1 MKTILARFQSL
12 TKDPDSLSPEVQEA
26 LGGETVDANVTEAAL
41 AKAGVALRDE
51 TGQFRSAK
59 DVLLELNAVWN
70 DLDKNTQ
77 RYIATQTA
85 GARQQSRFIA
95 MMQNNA
101 RTQELLGYAYNAE
114 GASQKQFEKTLDSLE
129 AKINKFKNAWN
140 EFTMG
145 IADSG
150 MIKGT
155 VDIVTNL
162 ITVVNKLA
170 KMTGPLEGFVKAF
183 IAIGTF
189 KAGGNLLIGGLQKFG
204 LFKDFEKMNAKGLAG
219 MMGQFVGKAKSFKAP
234 NKESISGA
242 IGDTIG
248 NYSVERILAEV
259 GARNANTEAI
269 LKEKLAN
276 GELTKTRLIEL
287 STQKGSIASKIV
299 SIATTFK
306 ETLAAHGLSAAL
318 KELAATELSVGAA
331 GSVMLGPFLVVG
343 AALATAGIA
352 IATYSKSVQ
361 NACERAEEASK
372 AYNDS
377 ITEHTESIDSLK
389 SVKEEFEALSEG
401 VDKAGNNVDLSTDKY
416 ARYNEIRNQ
425 LAESFP
431 EIVSGYDEEG
441 NAILKAGT
449 NIDNLIKQEQEAI
462 DTTKALYA
470 TTSNLKDATT
480 AAKEEVVV
488 NDNNRIGDKY
498 GYSGKTALETY
509 NNLDSERKLLNDQKK
524 EREKLLEEL
533 TEKQLK
539 GEGTS
544 FIEKEIK
551 LQEEAISTQEEKI
564 HQIEG
569 IKEAY
574 SGVTDILKVYLE
586 TLDGGEEIYNKNTQL
601 ANEWLQN
608 IAMNDDLDESEKY
621 VQVGKLVSEGAQ
633 TASKAIGT
641 YQFQVKKL
649 REQLEDGTISE
660 NEFKKSIAEYHKEA
674 KNKIEEAGIAEE
686 ELKNSFI
693 ESVDDINKSSESVGT
708 TLEEAFNPFG
718 TAIERARSLKDT
730 IDEISKTDFY
740 SAGNTIDETIEGVT
754 DAEDTWGYGSKS
766 IWATGKELLSKDKY
780 EKLSSNKDIKGLI
793 SALKSASKYTS
804 GASEAQAFY
813 NKLLSSKY
821 VEKKEDGTLQFNDLE
836 KLADEFG

>member
-1 MKTILARFQSL
+1 MKNKIA
-12 TKDPDSLSPEVQEA
+12 KGSLSATDVQNIA
-26 LGGETVDANVTEAAL
+26 LSETQAGANLTEA
-41 AKAGVALRDE
+41 G
-51 TGQFRSAK
+51 TFS
-59 DVLLELNAVWN
+59 VL
-70 DLDKNTQ
+70 T
-77 RYIATQTA
+77 
-85 GARQQSRFIA
+85 
-95 MMQNNA
+95 
-101 RTQELLGYAYNAE
+101 
-114 GASQKQFEKTLDSLE
+114 
-129 AKINKFKNAWN
+129 AKIGEAAAAMWAFMKANP
-140 EFTMG
+140 
-145 IADSG
+145 
-150 MIKGT
+150 
-155 VDIVTNL
+155 
-162 ITVVNKLA
+162 IT
-170 KMTGPLEGFVKAF
+170 FVMAAAVA
-183 IAIGTF
+183 AIG
-189 KAGGNLLIGGLQKFG
+189 A
-204 LFKDFEKMNAKGLAG
+204 EY
-219 MMGQFVGKAKSFKAP
+219 
-234 NKESISGA
+234 
-242 IGDTIG
+242 
-248 NYSVERILAEV
+248 YSV
-259 GARNANTEAI
+259 
-269 LKEKLAN
+269 
-276 GELTKTRLIEL
+276 
-287 STQKGSIASKIV
+287 QK
-299 SIATTFK
+299 
-306 ETLAAHGLSAAL
+306 
-318 KELAATELSVGAA
+318 
-331 GSVMLGPFLVVG
+331 
-343 AALATAGIA
+343 
-352 IATYSKSVQ
+352 
-361 NACERAEEASK
+361 ACERAEEASK

-401 VDKAGNNVDLSTDKY
+401 VDSAGNNVDLSTDKY
-416 ARYNEIRNQ
+416 TRYNEIRNQ

-431 EIVSGYDEEG
+431 EIVSGYDAEG

-470 TTSNLKDATT
+470 TISNLKDATT
-480 AAKEEVVV
+480 AAKEEVVI
-488 NDNNRIGDKY
+488 NDQGLAGDRY

-509 NNLDSERKLLNDQKK
+509 NNLDSERKILNDQKK

-544 FIEKEIK
+544 FIEKEIE

-633 TASKAIGT
+633 TASKTIST

-649 REQLEDGTISE
+649 REQLENGTISE
-660 NEFKKSIAEYHKEA
+660 KEFNKSITKYYEEA
-674 KNKIEEAGIAEE
+674 KGKIEDAGIVEE
-686 ELKNSFI
+686 DLKNSFI
-693 ESVDDINKSSESVGT
+693 ESVDDINRSSESVGM

-718 TAIERARSLKDT
+718 TAIEQARNLKDT

-780 EKLSSNKDIKGLI
+780 EKLSSNKDINKLI
-793 SALKSASKYTS
+793 SALKSASNYTS

-813 NKLLSSKY
+813 DKLLTSEY
-821 VEKKEDGTLQFNDLE
+821 VKKKEDGTLQFTDLE

>member
-1 MKTILARFQSL
+1 MK
-12 TKDPDSLSPEVQEA
+12 
-26 LGGETVDANVTEAAL
+26 ANPITFAA
-41 AKAGVALRDE
+41 VA
-51 TGQFRSAK
+51 
-59 DVLLELNAVWN
+59 AV
-70 DLDKNTQ
+70 
-77 RYIATQTA
+77 AA
-85 GARQQSRFIA
+85 VGA
-95 MMQNNA
+95 
-101 RTQELLGYAYNAE
+101 EY
-114 GASQKQFEKTLDSLE
+114 
-129 AKINKFKNAWN
+129 
-140 EFTMG
+140 
-145 IADSG
+145 
-150 MIKGT
+150 
-155 VDIVTNL
+155 
-162 ITVVNKLA
+162 
-170 KMTGPLEGFVKAF
+170 
-183 IAIGTF
+183 
-189 KAGGNLLIGGLQKFG
+189 
-204 LFKDFEKMNAKGLAG
+204 
-219 MMGQFVGKAKSFKAP
+219 
-234 NKESISGA
+234 
-242 IGDTIG
+242 
-248 NYSVERILAEV
+248 YSV
-259 GARNANTEAI
+259 
-269 LKEKLAN
+269 
-276 GELTKTRLIEL
+276 
-287 STQKGSIASKIV
+287 QK
-299 SIATTFK
+299 
-306 ETLAAHGLSAAL
+306 
-318 KELAATELSVGAA
+318 
-331 GSVMLGPFLVVG
+331 
-343 AALATAGIA
+343 
-352 IATYSKSVQ
+352 
-361 NACERAEEASK
+361 ACERAEEASK

-401 VDKAGNNVDLSTDKY
+401 VNDAGDNVDLSTEKY

-488 NDNNRIGDKY
+488 NDQGLAGDRY

-574 SGVTDILKVYLE
+574 SGVIDILKVYLE
-586 TLDGGEEIYNKNTQL
+586 TLDGGQEFYNQNTQL

-633 TASKAIGT
+633 TASKAIST

-649 REQLEDGTISE
+649 KEQLEDGTI
-660 NEFKKSIAEYHKEA
+660 NEKEFNKSITKYYEEA
-674 KNKIEEAGIAEE
+674 KGKIEDAGIVEE
-686 ELKNSFI
+686 DLKNSFI
-693 ESVDDINKSSESVGT
+693 ESVDDINRSSESVGM

-718 TAIERARSLKDT
+718 AAIEQARSLKDT

>member
-51 TGQFRSAK
+51 TGQFRAAK

-101 RTQELLGYAYNAE
+101 RTQELLGYAYDSE

-150 MIKGT
+150 MIKGA

-219 MMGQFVGKAKSFKAP
+219 MIGQFAGNISGKKPGDFFSSMKGKAAGWGKGIIDSYNSEKNLVIKNAEAASIDKVAVAYSKETTEVLKNKIAKGSLSATDVQNIALSETQTGANITEAGSFSVLTVKIREAAAAMWAFMLANP
-234 NKESISGA
+234 ITFVMAAAVAAVGA
-242 IGDTIG
+242 EY
-248 NYSVERILAEV
+248 YSV
-259 GARNANTEAI
+259 
-269 LKEKLAN
+269 
-276 GELTKTRLIEL
+276 
-287 STQKGSIASKIV
+287 QK
-299 SIATTFK
+299 
-306 ETLAAHGLSAAL
+306 
-318 KELAATELSVGAA
+318 
-331 GSVMLGPFLVVG
+331 
-343 AALATAGIA
+343 
-352 IATYSKSVQ
+352 
-361 NACERAEEASK
+361 ACERAEEASK

-389 SVKEEFEALSEG
+389 SIKEEFEALSEG
-401 VDKAGNNVDLSTDKY
+401 VDSAGNNVDLSTDKY

-462 DTTKALYA
+462 GTTKALYA

-498 GYSGKTALETY
+498 GYSGKTALEIY

-544 FIEKEIK
+544 FIEKEI
-551 LQEEAISTQEEKI
+551 L
-564 HQIEG
+564 
-569 IKEAY
+569 
-574 SGVTDILKVYLE
+574 
-586 TLDGGEEIYNKNTQL
+586 
-601 ANEWLQN
+601 
-608 IAMNDDLDESEKY
+608 
-621 VQVGKLVSEGAQ
+621 
-633 TASKAIGT
+633 
-641 YQFQVKKL
+641 KKL
-649 REQLEDGTISE
+649 LLMKCWSWQAWAHRFWTTAVWSWQ
-660 NEFKKSIAEYHKEA
+660 
-674 KNKIEEAGIAEE
+674 KNIMWNWKCCPAWI
-686 ELKNSFI
+686 
-693 ESVDDINKSSESVGT
+693 
-708 TLEEAFNPFG
+708 PFPVH
-718 TAIERARSLKDT
+718 S
-730 IDEISKTDFY
+730 
-740 SAGNTIDETIEGVT
+740 
-754 DAEDTWGYGSKS
+754 
-766 IWATGKELLSKDKY
+766 
-780 EKLSSNKDIKGLI
+780 
-793 SALKSASKYTS
+793 
-804 GASEAQAFY
+804 
-813 NKLLSSKY
+813 
-821 VEKKEDGTLQFNDLE
+821 
-836 KLADEFG
+836 

>member
-1 MKTILARFQSL
+1 MWDFMK
-12 TKDPDSLSPEVQEA
+12 
-26 LGGETVDANVTEAAL
+26 ANPITFAVVAA
-41 AKAGVALRDE
+41 VA
-51 TGQFRSAK
+51 
-59 DVLLELNAVWN
+59 AV
-70 DLDKNTQ
+70 
-77 RYIATQTA
+77 
-85 GARQQSRFIA
+85 GA
-95 MMQNNA
+95 
-101 RTQELLGYAYNAE
+101 EY
-114 GASQKQFEKTLDSLE
+114 
-129 AKINKFKNAWN
+129 
-140 EFTMG
+140 
-145 IADSG
+145 
-150 MIKGT
+150 
-155 VDIVTNL
+155 
-162 ITVVNKLA
+162 
-170 KMTGPLEGFVKAF
+170 
-183 IAIGTF
+183 
-189 KAGGNLLIGGLQKFG
+189 
-204 LFKDFEKMNAKGLAG
+204 
-219 MMGQFVGKAKSFKAP
+219 
-234 NKESISGA
+234 
-242 IGDTIG
+242 
-248 NYSVERILAEV
+248 YSV
-259 GARNANTEAI
+259 
-269 LKEKLAN
+269 
-276 GELTKTRLIEL
+276 
-287 STQKGSIASKIV
+287 QK
-299 SIATTFK
+299 
-306 ETLAAHGLSAAL
+306 
-318 KELAATELSVGAA
+318 
-331 GSVMLGPFLVVG
+331 
-343 AALATAGIA
+343 
-352 IATYSKSVQ
+352 
-361 NACERAEEASK
+361 ACERAEEASK

-377 ITEHTESIDSLK
+377 ITKHTESIDSLK
-389 SVKEEFEALSEG
+389 SIKEEFETLSEG
-401 VDKAGNNVDLSTDKY
+401 VKDGKNVDLSTEKY

-470 TTSNLKDATT
+470 TISNLKDATT

-488 NDNNRIGDKY
+488 NDPGLAGDRY

-539 GEGTS
+539 GEGTTS
-544 FIEKEIK
+544 IEKEIK

-586 TLDGGEEIYNKNTQL
+586 TLDGGKEIYNKNTQL

-633 TASKAIGT
+633 TASKAIST

-660 NEFKKSIAEYHKEA
+660 KEFKKSITKYYEEA
-674 KNKIEEAGIAEE
+674 KGKIEDAGIAEE
-686 ELKNSFI
+686 DLKNSFI
-693 ESVDDINKSSESVGT
+693 DSVDAINQSSESVGM

-718 TAIERARSLKDT
+718 TAIEQARSLKDT

-780 EKLSSNKDIKGLI
+780 EKLSSNKNIDGLI

-804 GASEAQAFY
+804 GSDDAQAFY
-813 NKLLSSKY
+813 DKLLTSNY
-821 VEKKEDGTLQFNDLE
+821 VEKKEDGTLQFKDLE